1 MNTSFVHPFAMVAL
15 AALSF
20 TPGLAA
26 QTPSSGRLSAAQVT
40 QLISRG
46 EPADH
51 ARLSAHFAALA
62 AQDAADAK
70 RHTAMQQEYAGSTK
84 IVAVSMRAHCK
95 ELIGRSQQSA
105 ANLREVSAY
114 HGNLAGGAKAEEP
127 RATTQPGAPTDADL
141 ARLAGKAET
150 AADHRTLERY
160 FASLATRYEQEAG
173 DHAAYAK
180 TWRGLT
186 RVTGSAGQA
195 AAHDREATLRREL
208 AAEARAA
215 ASMHNNE
222 AAKAK

>member
-1 MNTSFVHPFAMVAL
+1 MNTLIRTFAVAVFTAL
-15 AALSF
+15 ALA
-20 TPGLAA
+20 PGLAA
-26 QTPSSGRLSAAQVT
+26 QTPASGRLTAAQVT

-51 ARLSAHFAALA
+51 ARLRAHFSALA
-62 AQDAADAK
+62 DQDAADAK
-70 RHTAMQQEYAGSTK
+70 RHTTMQQEYAGSTK

-105 ANLREVSAY
+105 ANLRELSAY
-114 HGNLAGGAKAEEP
+114 HGNLAGGATVEP
-127 RATTQPGAPTDADL
+127 PRVTAQPGTPTDAEL

-150 AADHRTLERY
+150 AADHRTLESY
-160 FASLATRYEQEAG
+160 FASLATRYEREAA

-180 TWRGLT
+180 TWTGLT

-195 AAHDREATLRREL
+195 AAHDREATLRRA

-215 ASMHNNE
+215 ASMHKDE